1 MPSPHTHTQT
11 CSLLPI
17 HLQRFFS
24 KTLAG
29 VVCRLEAIFSNN
41 HVPDTGPVD
50 EKTLQSLLHYGG
62 VILKASH
69 YLPKN
74 KRGDAAFSALFSRCI
89 TLDIKTDTAPEPTTL
104 LDIFRIRYL
113 LAYMGGDID
122 SCDKIG
128 PVIDVFKKQNVCW
141 TAMDSKTGK
150 RTHPPEC
157 LTQQYLWLLVDLW
170 HVMRDREA
178 LAQLRMYLDNTLQQT
193 RYDRLCKAYHLAG
206 FFSVSGGKHLSV
218 AEDIVL
224 QNLFHGNDLKSA
236 LAAKPWLLIEQ
247 ICLFLCISPNQSIFK
262 FVLNLFKKQIESAL
276 TPHHDAFA
284 PPESPEDLLEL
295 TNALS
300 LFWAATE
307 KEDSATVNASASNG
321 RFSLTTET
329 TARNTG
335 GIVFPTNSKTR
346 QFSIITY
353 ITNQIIPEALYI
365 TADRNWS
372 RRHRQGTERSEKPFS
387 MGAGAVLT
395 ETPPAN
401 TSQERQFI
409 IVPNTFT
416 ALTKLALQNRRA
428 YRGKVIGITGS
439 VGKTSTATML
449 HDILMPFA
457 ATYQNIARFN
467 HEAGVP
473 KSVAN
478 IPGESGYA
486 IIEMGMGRPL
496 SILPKTVLARP
507 HIGVVVD
514 IQYDHMEFHG
524 TIGSIIE
531 TKLDIADG
539 LEPGGTLIL
548 NRNSRYFSHML
559 GCATERRIDRII
571 TFGEHADADIW
582 AKTIM
587 LHSDFSDLDIE
598 VRGTAYRYR
607 LGLPGKHMALNSL
620 AVWAVLLAL
629 NLDLNNAVD
638 LFRSL
643 RPAEGRNELF
653 EAVLDNGH
661 RVKIIDDSFNANP
674 ASMRS
679 SFHLL
684 ALCQPTG
691 AGRRIMVIGDMGELG
706 AGTKKFHEDLAEPIL
721 NAGIDMVFSI
731 GTYTR
736 HLNTKLDGRIAC
748 YHFETKEQLQNK
760 LCAALREGDVISF
773 KGSARTSEVK
783 KIVTL
788 LRRRSSDNLCAKKK

>member
-1 MPSPHTHTQT
+1 MQSPHTHAQT
-11 CSLLPI
+11 SSLLPI

-29 VVCRLEAIFSNN
+29 AVCRLEAIFSNDQ
-41 HVPDTGPVD
+41 VSGTEPVD
-50 EKTLQSLLHYGG
+50 GKAFQSLLHYGG
-62 VILKASH
+62 VILKASR

-74 KRGDAAFSALFSRCI
+74 KLGDTAVSALFSRSI
-89 TLDIKTDTAPEPTTL
+89 TLSIKADTVSEPTTL
-104 LDIFRIRYL
+104 LDILRIRYL

-141 TAMDSKTGK
+141 TSMDPKTGK
-150 RTHPPEC
+150 QTHPPEC
-157 LTQQYLWLLVDLW
+157 HTQQYLWLLVDLW
-170 HVMRDREA
+170 HGMQDREA
-178 LAQLRMYLDNTLQQT
+178 LTRLRMYLDNTLEQT

-206 FFSVSGGKHLSV
+206 FFSVSGGNHLSV

-224 QNLFHGNDLKSA
+224 QNLFHSNDLKSA
-236 LAAKPWLLIEQ
+236 LAAKPWLLFEQ

-262 FVLNLFKKQIESAL
+262 FVLNLFKKQIESTLA
-276 TPHHDAFA
+276 PHHGALA
-284 PPESPEDLLEL
+284 PPERPEELLEL

-307 KEDSATVNASASNG
+307 QENSATVDASASNG
-321 RFSLTTET
+321 RFSLTTEN

-346 QFSIITY
+346 QFSITTY

-372 RRHRQGTERSEKPFS
+372 RRHRQGAERSEKPFS

-395 ETPPAN
+395 ETLPAN
-401 TSQERQFI
+401 PGQQHQFI

-416 ALTKLALQNRRA
+416 ALIKLALQNRRA

-478 IPGESGYA
+478 IPGESRYA

-514 IQYDHMEFHG
+514 IQHDHMEFHD

-582 AKTIM
+582 AKTIT

-598 VRGTAYRYR
+598 IRGRTYQYR

-620 AVWAVLLAL
+620 AVCGVLLAL
-629 NLDLNNAVD
+629 DLDLNNAVD

-643 RPAEGRNELF
+643 RPAEGRNERF
-653 EAVLDNGH
+653 EAVLDNG
-661 RVKIIDDSFNANP
+661 RIVKVIDDSFNANP

-679 SFHLL
+679 SFHVL

-736 HLNTKLDGRIAC
+736 HLNTKLGGHIAC
-748 YHFETKEQLQNK
+748 YHFETTEQLQNK
-760 LCAALREGDVISF
+760 LCAVLRDGDVISF
-773 KGSARTSEVK
+773 KGSARTDEVK
-783 KIVTL
+783 KIVTI
-788 LRRRSSDNLCAKKK
+788 LRRCSLDKRGEKK